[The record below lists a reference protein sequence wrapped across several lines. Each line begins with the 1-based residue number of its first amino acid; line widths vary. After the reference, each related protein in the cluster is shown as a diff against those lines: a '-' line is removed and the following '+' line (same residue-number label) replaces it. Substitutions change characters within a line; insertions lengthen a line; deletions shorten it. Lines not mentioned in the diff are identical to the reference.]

1 MVAQEMLIPG
11 TGEIFVITAVEERNI
26 TSSDCT
32 SFKCKTDTQI
42 ANYFSVDPEQSVYVT
57 FQHGYQTSWGDSE
70 YNIAAEL
77 IDVHGDV
84 VASVKEGEPARF
96 LLAEYL
102 RAAGVSS
109 LNNRATYGGNGSTY
123 VPREGGCVWLSCVC
137 VR

>member
-1 MVAQEMLIPG
+1 MLIPG

-26 TSSDCT
+26 TLSACT
-32 SFKCKTDTQI
+32 EVACKADTKI
-42 ANYFSVDPEQSVYVT
+42 KNYFSVDPEESVFVT

-77 IDVHGDV
+77 VDIGGNV

-96 LLAEYL
+96 LLSEYL

-109 LNNRATYGGNGSTY
+109 LDNRATYGGNGST
-123 VPREGGCVWLSCVC
+123 CVQRGPAGLARCG
-137 VR
+137 